1 MTTPD
6 LAARRIAWSRAG
18 NRLGLAILPGCLVAS
33 AIVVLLRV
41 FGAKFPADHLPKDFH
56 VGGHFLGGA
65 IIVTALSVPWLIY
78 ALQRFRTGLGVHA
91 VAACLGLGVVA
102 GGVAA
107 FWNMPVFILTT
118 GFIPGKIAETFGISA
133 TA

>member
-1 MTTPD
+1 MASPSCR
-6 LAARRIAWSRAG
+6 AAWWRVRWWACF
-18 NRLGLAILPGCLVAS
+18 GCLGQNS
-33 AIVVLLRV
+33 R
-41 FGAKFPADHLPKDFH
+41 PDHLPKDFH

-107 FWNMPVFILTT
+107 FWNMPVIILTT
-118 GFIPGKIAETFGISA
+118 GFIPGKIAEAFGISA